1 MISKFTLTFI
11 LLFIVVTTNAQIQKF
26 DYKSKYGGFDFTSTR
41 TIIND
46 TVFIDS
52 GLLCSSDTAKI
63 CSITFKKI
71 KLAWFVM
78 VDGQWQEFYNPVDSS
93 IKVVYFKNEKFI
105 LKPIGNSLKYDG
117 VSLFGFI
124 KEELYVYSSHITT
137 LWFDPNLGVVIID
150 GDEQLIRQDFARVTG
165 K

>member
-1 MISKFTLTFI
+1 MILKFTLTLV
-11 LLFIVVTTNAQIQKF
+11 LLLIVVITDAQTQKF
-26 DYKSKYGGFDFTSTR
+26 DYKSKYGGFDFSSTR

-46 TVFIDS
+46 TIFIDS
-52 GLLCSSDTAKI
+52 RLLCSSDTAKV

-78 VDGQWQEFYNPVDSS
+78 VDGQWHEFYNPVDSS

-105 LKPIGNSLKYDG
+105 LKPIGHSMNYNG
-117 VSLFGFI
+117 VSLLGFI
-124 KEELYVYSSHITT
+124 KEDLYVYTSHTST

-150 GDEQLIRQDFARVTG
+150 GDEELIRQDFAKVTE